1 MNFDTVFAKFKT
13 EFTAIEFG
21 EGHYDYEQGGIWVP
35 GDEIEHEVTGI
46 ITPLTNDDVRFE
58 EGGTYTRQ
66 DIKIHYQGE
75 LGIGWEVEYRDRR
88 YKILEEK
95 LYDEHADFNEY
106 YARRLEEENG
116 EGE

>member
-1 MNFDTVFAKFKT
+1 MKLTFNTVFNSFKT
-13 EFTAIEFG
+13 AFTAIEFG
-21 EGHYDYEQGGIWVP
+21 EGYYGYEQGGEWVE
-35 GDEIEHEVTGI
+35 GEEIPHEVTGI
-46 ITPLTNDDVRFE
+46 ITPLTNDDIRFG

-95 LYDEHADFNEY
+95 LYDEHANFNEY
-106 YARRLEEENG
+106 YARRLEEE
-116 EGE
+116 